1 MSTANRPELERAAG
15 AVADAESVD
24 WDDLEREHPELSD
37 TLERLRA
44 IERLANA
51 HRDARAE
58 HRGEASAPPE
68 AGAETR
74 WGPLV
79 LVERL
84 GTGSFGE
91 VWRAQDT
98 ALRRDVAL
106 KLRRGDA
113 GSTRAWLDEARRL
126 ARLSHPN
133 VVQVF
138 GVDQHRGRAG
148 FWTELVRGETLEARL
163 ARDGPLPERDV
174 ALIGI
179 DLCRA
184 LSAVHA
190 AGLVHGD
197 LKAANVMREGGEGA
211 TRPGRIVLMDFGA
224 GLDAPAASPSTWTPL
239 VTAPEVLRGGQA
251 SEASDQYALGV
262 LLYRLLTRAWPRQAD
277 SIPNLLAHAGE
288 VPPLRAL
295 RPDLSGDMHDSVL
308 RALAAEPGA
317 RHASLSAFESS
328 LARTLDGAPAGVG
341 APARSR
347 NVWGW
352 TALAAVAVLVAA
364 LLLARPWTP
373 VAIEQRP
380 TVATPAPA
388 PTPPLAV
395 SATLVRR
402 SARGTEP
409 LLDGATVHTGDRL
422 ALDLRVEEPVWA
434 YVLDEDATGAVFAL
448 FPLQGLDTGN
458 PLAPGVDHRLPGL
471 RQGRPFAWE
480 VTPGSGAETFLVI
493 VSRHALPEVEAEI
506 ASLTP
511 ARAGPPASRERGVE
525 GLVPDASTPLPS
537 GRNQLDGLVERLAAA
552 GDVGV
557 WVRRLRVVHG
567 GS

>member
-15 AVADAESVD
+15 AVADVERVD

-44 IERLANA
+44 IERLASA
-51 HRDARAE
+51 HRDARTA
-58 HRGEASAPPE
+58 HRGEATAPPE
-68 AGAETR
+68 AGAESR

-84 GTGSFGE
+84 GAGSFGE
-91 VWRAQDT
+91 VWRAHDT

-113 GSTRAWLDEARRL
+113 GSTRTWLDEARRL

-138 GVDQHRGRAG
+138 GVDEHRGRAG
-148 FWTELVRGETLEARL
+148 FWTELVRGETLDARL
-163 ARDGPLPERDV
+163 ARDGPLPEREV

-190 AGLVHGD
+190 VGLVHGD

-239 VTAPEVLRGGQA
+239 VTAPEVLRGGRA

-262 LLYRLLTRAWPRQAD
+262 LLYRLLTGAWPRKAD
-277 SIPNLLAHAGE
+277 SIPDLLAHAGE
-288 VPPLRAL
+288 VPPLRGL
-295 RPDLSGDMHDSVL
+295 RPDLSGAMHDSVL
-308 RALAAEPGA
+308 RSLAVEPGA
-317 RHASLSAFESS
+317 RHASLSAFESN
-328 LARTLDGAPAGVG
+328 LARTLDVAPTDAGAPRR
-341 APARSR
+341 PR

-352 TALAAVAVLVAA
+352 TALAAGAVLVAA
-364 LLLARPWTP
+364 FLLARPRPP

-380 TVATPAPA
+380 TVATPTPA
-388 PTPPLAV
+388 PTPALTV
-395 SATLVRR
+395 TATLVRR
-402 SARGTEP
+402 SDLGTEP
-409 LLDGATVHTGDRL
+409 LLDGATVRAGDRL

-434 YVLDEDATGAVFAL
+434 YVLEEDATGAVFAL
-448 FPLQGLDTGN
+448 FPLPQLDTGN

-471 RQGRPFAWE
+471 LQGHPFAWE
-480 VTPGSGAETFLVI
+480 VTPGSGVETFV
-493 VSRHALPEVEAEI
+493 VVVGRHALPEAESEI

-511 ARAGPPASRERGVE
+511 PRAGAPASPERGVE
-525 GLVPDASTPLPS
+525 GLVPDARAPLPS
-537 GRNQLDGLVERLAAA
+537 GGNRLDGLVKRLTAA
-552 GDVGV
+552 GDAGV